1 MHGTEPLAGNQSRR
15 RTLGLDLVVGLG
27 LFLLYSANG
36 RAIGAGD
43 VVPAMFQAVALV
55 RGDGLVIDRFAP
67 VLRTPDGRLPGYAAD
82 ERGHAVSR
90 YPVGPAIVAVPFLAP
105 QVWWLDRQRPGW
117 EQDRAAARG
126 HVTRMGKQAAALITA
141 LATWLLVSLLR
152 DLGLGR
158 LAWPTA
164 LIAALGSGY
173 WPTASQALWQHGPA
187 VLGLTAA
194 WRLLRE
200 PNPGPGTLASAGALT
215 ALLVACRPID
225 AVFAAAIGLWVVL
238 HHARP
243 ERLAFTLPALAGGSA
258 LAAYNVWFFGHLSG
272 GYVDIERM
280 HPWAHGTRGTFT
292 GSLLGGGLG
301 TLCSPSHGLFVYW
314 PWVAVAL
321 LGLAARPVRRR
332 LRSDSLGL
340 WLTIALI
347 PNFVLLACYS
357 CWWGGHC
364 YGPRFW
370 IDAVPIFAVL
380 LGYTLEW
387 AWTERR
393 RGVLLVLALA
403 AAWAVAL
410 SAVGFLCYPSSWHRS
425 PTNADRDHAR
435 LWDWRDNEVT
445 RGLREGVHP
454 PAW

>member
-1 MHGTEPLAGNQSRR
+1 MPGPEPQHDERR
-15 RTLGLDLVVGLG
+15 RGHRLGLDLLVGLG

-43 VVPAMFQAVALV
+43 VVPAMFQTVALV
-55 RGDGLVIDRFAP
+55 RGDGLVLDRFAP
-67 VLRTPDGRLPGYAAD
+67 RLRTPDGRLPGYAAD

-90 YPVGPAIVAVPFLAP
+90 YPVGPAIVAVPFVAP
-105 QVWWLDRQRPGW
+105 QVWWLDRQQPGW
-117 EQDRAAARG
+117 EQDRAAVRG
-126 HVTRMGKQAAALITA
+126 HVTRMAKHAAALITA
-141 LATWLLVSLLR
+141 LAVVLLLRLLR
-152 DLGLGR
+152 DLGLGQ
-158 LAWPTA
+158 LALPTA

-187 VLGLTAA
+187 ALCLTSTL
-194 WRLLRE
+194 RLLQ
-200 PNPGPGTLASAGALT
+200 PVKPGLIALASAGLLT

-225 AVFAAAIGLWVVL
+225 AVFAAAIGLWVL
-238 HHARP
+238 SHHPRP
-243 ERLAFTLPALAGGSA
+243 ARLAFTLPAVAGGLA

-301 TLCSPSHGLFVYW
+301 TLFSPSHGLFVYW

-321 LGLAARPVRRR
+321 LGLITQPVRQR
-332 LRSDSLGL
+332 LRSYSLGL
-340 WLTIALI
+340 WLTIALG
-347 PNFVLLACYS
+347 PSFGLLACYS

-370 IDAVPIFAVL
+370 IDAVPILAVL
-380 LGYTLEW
+380 LGFVIEW
-387 AWTERR
+387 AWIERR

-403 AAWAVAL
+403 TAWSVAL

-445 RGLREGVHP
+445 RGLREGIHP